1 MTQQHRFTSP
11 ARRAGPLGAVV
22 ILACAL
28 ALAAFARRQPVVQAE
43 RIELVTADGVR
54 RAVLTADSSGFRVI
68 VLDGRG
74 RPVSAL
80 RLGPE
85 PWLSVE
91 SGNGREVA
99 GLGAPKVHQL
109 TE

>member
-1 MTQQHRFTSP
+1 MTQQHRFIGP
-11 ARRAGPLGAVV
+11 AGRTVPIGAVV
-22 ILACAL
+22 ILACAI
-28 ALAAFARRQPVVQAE
+28 ALSAFTRRQPVVQAE
-43 RIELVTADGVR
+43 RIELVTPDGVR
-54 RAVLTADSSGFRVI
+54 RAVLTADSFGFRVT
-68 VLDGRG
+68 VVDGRG

-80 RLGPE
+80 RLSPE